1 MALLINGVEVDPA
14 TLAPTAEQLEKQWR
28 DSELSRT
35 DAYIVL
41 PDFPYSTELA
51 EYRQLL
57 RDYDFSGE
65 RPDLPLTPTGK
76 PIC

>member
-1 MALLINGVEVDPA
+1 MALKINGVEVDTA
-14 TLAPTAEQLEKQWR
+14 TLAPSVEQLEKQWR

-51 EYRQLL
+51 EYRQEL
-57 RDYDFSGE
+57 RDYAFDGN
-65 RPDLPLTPTGK
+65 RPAVPMNDNGK
-76 PIC
+76 AIA

>member
-28 DSELSRT
+28 NSELSRT

-41 PDFPYSTELA
+41 PDFPYSTELT
-51 EYRQLL
+51 EYRQSL
-57 RDYDFSGE
+57 RDYAFDGV
-65 RPDLPLTPTGK
+65 RPAVPLNNNSK
-76 PIC
+76 AIV